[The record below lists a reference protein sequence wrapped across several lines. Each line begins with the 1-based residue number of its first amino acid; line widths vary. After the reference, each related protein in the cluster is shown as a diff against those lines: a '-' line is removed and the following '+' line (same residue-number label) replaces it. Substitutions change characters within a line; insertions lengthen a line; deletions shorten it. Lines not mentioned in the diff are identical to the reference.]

1 MLVMIVILIII
12 NEQVVDEYFNDD
24 YDYIIQIDSLIIQMI
39 TIRVTIVKMA
49 MIQIMIMKNDIAI
62 NASDDSDLD
71 YN

>member
-1 MLVMIVILIII
+1 MLVS
-12 NEQVVDEYFNDD
+12 DD
-24 YDYIIQIDSLIIQMI
+24 GYIMMI

>member
-1 MLVMIVILIII
+1 MLMLVS
-12 NEQVVDEYFNDD
+12 DD
-24 YDYIIQIDSLIIQMI
+24 GYIMMI

>member
-1 MLVMIVILIII
+1 MLMLVS
-12 NEQVVDEYFNDD
+12 DD
-24 YDYIIQIDSLIIQMI
+24 GYIMMI

-49 MIQIMIMKNDIAI
+49 MIQIMIMKNYIAI